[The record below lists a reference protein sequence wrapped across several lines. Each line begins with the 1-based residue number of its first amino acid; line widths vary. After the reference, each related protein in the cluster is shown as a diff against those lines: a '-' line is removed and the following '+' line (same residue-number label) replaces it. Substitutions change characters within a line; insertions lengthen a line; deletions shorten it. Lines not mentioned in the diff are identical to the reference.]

1 MKLCYIDETGTDGRS
16 PVIVFVGVVVD
27 GVRSST
33 TRDELDRVFEE
44 ASLVLGK
51 APSEIKGSD
60 LYQKKKVWRNLEGS
74 ERHAIFGRLCEL
86 VISRKHDIALSVLDV
101 EKTKAEPLDPTF
113 SNWTAGALHVALQIQ
128 RGYQR
133 QERNKG
139 HSLLIF
145 DNHRDSEQLISNV
158 LSPPNWTDAYYARG
172 KKQSALDAIIDA
184 PLFADS
190 KHIGLLQVADV
201 LAFMFRRHIE
211 LNDFGLNEDFD
222 GERSQLAGVV
232 ERVEKRLIE
241 KAHRYPKLPT
251 DHVANWYRNQAPGYA
266 LK

>member
-16 PVIVFVGVVVD
+16 PVIVFAGVVVD

-44 ASLVLGK
+44 ASRVLGK

-60 LYQKKKVWRNLEGS
+60 LYQKKKDWRNLEGS
-74 ERHAIFGRLCEL
+74 ERHAIFGRLCKL
-86 VISRKHDIALSVLDV
+86 VIGRKHDIALSVLDI
-101 EKTKAEPLDPTF
+101 EKITTEPLDPEI
-113 SNWTAGALHVALQIQ
+113 SSWTAGALHIALQIQ

-139 HSLLIF
+139 HSLLIY
-145 DNHRDSEQLISNV
+145 DNHRDSQQFISKI
-158 LSPPNWTDAYYARG
+158 LSPPGWTDDYYSRG

-190 KHIGLLQVADV
+190 KNIGLLQVADV

-211 LNDFGLNEDFD
+211 LNDYELDEDFD
-222 GERSQLAGVV
+222 GERSQLAEVV
-232 ERVEKRLIE
+232 ERVEVRLIE

-251 DHVANWYRNQAPGYA
+251 GHVANWYRDRAPGYA